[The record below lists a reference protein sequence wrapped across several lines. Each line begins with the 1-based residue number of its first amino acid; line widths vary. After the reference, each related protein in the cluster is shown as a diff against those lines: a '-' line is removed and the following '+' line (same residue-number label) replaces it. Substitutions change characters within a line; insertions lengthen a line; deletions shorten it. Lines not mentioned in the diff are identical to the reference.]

1 MKTGKIKYIDAD
13 GEWNGLQKFK
23 VTFADGERFTFF
35 SKGNFKGNIGD
46 EIKFEVSNAERGTA
60 KLIRENSFNTPN
72 QVGGATS
79 KDELI
84 MRQTCIKASAEF
96 NAKRENS
103 SSDTVI
109 EDAEK
114 WFNWLTS

>member
-1 MKTGKIKYIDAD
+1 MKTGKIKFIDSD

-35 SKGNFKGNIGD
+35 SKGNFKAEIGD
-46 EIKFEVSNAERGTA
+46 EIKYEVSNAERETA
-60 KLIRENSFNTPN
+60 KLIRENSFSTPN

-79 KDELI
+79 KDQLI

>member
-1 MKTGKIKYIDAD
+1 MKTGKIKYIDND

-23 VTFADGERFTFF
+23 ITFADGERFTFF

-60 KLIRENSFNTPN
+60 KLIRENSYNAPK
-72 QVGGATS
+72 QAGGGS

-84 MRQTCIKASAEF
+84 MRQTCIKAAAEF

-114 WFNWLTS
+114 WFNWLTK

>member
-1 MKTGKIKYIDAD
+1 MKTGKIKFIDSD

-35 SKGNFKGNIGD
+35 SKGDFKADVGE
-46 EIKFEVSNAERGTA
+46 EIKFEISNVERATA
-60 KLIRENSFNTPN
+60 KLIRENTFNNPKT
-72 QVGGATS
+72 GIATS

-103 SSDTVI
+103 NSDTVI

-114 WFNWLTS
+114 WFNWLIS

>member
-1 MKTGKIKYIDAD
+1 MKTGKIKYIDGD

-60 KLIRENSFNTPN
+60 KLIRENSFGAPK
-72 QVGGATS
+72 QAGGGS

-84 MRQTCIKASAEF
+84 MRQTCIKAAAEF

-114 WFNWLTS
+114 WYKWLTS

>member
-1 MKTGKIKYIDAD
+1 MKTGKIKFIDSD

-35 SKGNFKGNIGD
+35 SKGNFKGEIGD
-46 EIKFEVSNAERGTA
+46 EIKYEVSNAERETA
-60 KLIRENSFNTPN
+60 KLIRENSFGAPN
-72 QVGGATS
+72 KVGGATS